1 MSKDIFSDLKGTTTE
16 QMRQKS
22 IEMERLKFTLY
33 NLFSFI
39 DVFLKKRCFYT
50 FCVFLPNI
58 EQVNF
63 FCPIY
68 IVIIHIYMHPWYWV
82 TVLTNKGFYKMPD
95 LACVD
100 LAITIESIN
109 LFKCIINRLLI
120 YRQQI
125 YSTDKWFLY
134 GK

>member
-22 IEMERLKFTLY
+22 IEMGRLKFTLY

-63 FCPIY
+63 LSDLSMILGDCP
-68 IVIIHIYMHPWYWV
+68 HKQG
-82 TVLTNKGFYKMPD
+82 VLQN
-95 LACVD
+95 A
-100 LAITIESIN
+100 
-109 LFKCIINRLLI
+109 RLGLC
-120 YRQQI
+120 
-125 YSTDKWFLY
+125 
-134 GK
+134 